1 MGAIPVLPN
10 NKNKNR
16 NDRRKENAMARKP
29 QITRTITS
37 TTVTVLMVDTESAE
51 LQNHTFGVAGKL
63 DEKSALK
70 RAKKDYETD
79 DLKVVKVVA
88 LDTTSKLYAMDEATF
103 IANAQCIGDGRIP
116 KNQ

>member
-1 MGAIPVLPN
+1 MTAE
-10 NKNKNR
+10 
-16 NDRRKENAMARKP
+16 RKNAMARKP

-37 TTVTVLMVDTESAE
+37 TSVTVLTVDTVSAE
-51 LQNHTFGVAGKL
+51 LQNLTFGVAGKL

-79 DLKVVKVVA
+79 DLKIVKVVA

-103 IANAQCIGDGRIP
+103 IENAECIGDGRIA